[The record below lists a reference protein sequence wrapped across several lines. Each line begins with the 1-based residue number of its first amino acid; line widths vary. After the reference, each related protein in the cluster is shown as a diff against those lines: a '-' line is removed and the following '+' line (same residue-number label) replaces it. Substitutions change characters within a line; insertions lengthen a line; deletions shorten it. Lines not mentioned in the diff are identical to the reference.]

1 VARDWALPAGLL
13 GVFALLLVAANPL
26 LDRWLESLS
35 LWQPGLHISAAR
47 AMFWGGAGV
56 ALWPFLRLAAMRNRL
71 TAPPGGRAAMPVQ
84 AAGDWDLPGAFVNA
98 RSVLR
103 TLVVCNA
110 LFALQGALDAAYL
123 WAGVA
128 LPDGMTYA
136 AYAHRGAYPL
146 IVTALLAGAFALV
159 AQPFLGGRPV
169 LRALLYLWLAQ
180 NLGLVVSS
188 ILRLDL
194 YVGAYGLT
202 RLRFAAFV
210 WMGLVAAGIV
220 LMAVQLVARRTT
232 QWLWLRA
239 GGLALVTLYA
249 CCFVNVAGVVA
260 RHNLAQAGIAQ
271 DQFYLCVL
279 GEGAV
284 PAIRAWEVANRR
296 GICGVV
302 RIAAPA
308 DWREWGYRNA
318 RLRRS
323 LDAVYE
329 GQGVQWRPAY

>member
-1 VARDWALPAGLL
+1 
-13 GVFALLLVAANPL
+13 
-26 LDRWLESLS
+26 
-35 LWQPGLHISAAR
+35 
-47 AMFWGGAGV
+47 
-56 ALWPFLRLAAMRNRL
+56 
-71 TAPPGGRAAMPVQ
+71 
-84 AAGDWDLPGAFVNA
+84 
-98 RSVLR
+98 
-103 TLVVCNA
+103 
-110 LFALQGALDAAYL
+110 
-123 WAGVA
+123 
-128 LPDGMTYA
+128 
-136 AYAHRGAYPL
+136 
-146 IVTALLAGAFALV
+146 
-159 AQPFLGGRPV
+159 
-169 LRALLYLWLAQ
+169 
-180 NLGLVVSS
+180 
-188 ILRLDL
+188 
-194 YVGAYGLT
+194 
-202 RLRFAAFV
+202 
-210 WMGLVAAGIV
+210 
-220 LMAVQLVARRTT
+220 ARRTT